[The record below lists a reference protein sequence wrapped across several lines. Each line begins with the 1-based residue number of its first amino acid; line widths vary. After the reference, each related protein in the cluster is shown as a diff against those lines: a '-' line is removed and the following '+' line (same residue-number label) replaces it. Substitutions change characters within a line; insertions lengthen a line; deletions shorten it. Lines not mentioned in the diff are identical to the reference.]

1 MQGPKIS
8 PETTANHPK
17 YISAVV
23 MLLFR
28 RLVTGQN
35 AAKMQHLTAMSN
47 TSRKKKTR
55 KKTHMLTRHWCPEM
69 YDPVLETLKSPNQ
82 MPSLPTTS
90 DILQRIL
97 LDADS
102 EIPA

>member
-1 MQGPKIS
+1 
-8 PETTANHPK
+8 
-17 YISAVV
+17 
-23 MLLFR
+23 
-28 RLVTGQN
+28 
-35 AAKMQHLTAMSN
+35 
-47 TSRKKKTR
+47 
-55 KKTHMLTRHWCPEM
+55 MLTRHWCPEM